1 MKKIIISLTLILC
14 ILLST
19 GCYMT
24 QATKLRNIV
33 GTYELT
39 SYSDDGVDLLKEKE
53 IVQYLVVSQSGM
65 GYLYYKDSTTEPT
78 LTQVQ
83 IKLIPDQEQTN
94 KYTYVEYKLDSAVDS
109 VKLAYANK
117 GLNADQIRF
126 HYNPLTPYHIYTN
139 YKRVSS
145 GQDLSYLQKTLGKL
159 PTVLEYGKALY
170 HGFFG
175 DSYRHDNFTNEER
188 EIFNANF
195 VDPYVYQYV
204 HVNLTEQKATF
215 YYMLKDEG
223 VEMKEEV
230 LITLS
235 SHPNGGYY
243 LDGFMADGERKAYLE
258 KGVQMSGSNTYYAYV
273 YLPRTFVY
281 DGVTYEYY
289 QVCMKLGSYFDLE
302 ESIEDRVNLFNESKQ
317 EVEEGQIQG

>member
-1 MKKIIISLTLILC
+1 MKKIIISFTLIFC
-14 ILLST
+14 ILLSA

-39 SYSDDGVDLLKEKE
+39 SYSDDGVDLLKEKQ

-83 IKLIPDQEQTN
+83 IRLVPDQEETN

-117 GLNADQIRF
+117 GLNADQIKF
-126 HYNPLTPYHIYTN
+126 HYNPLTPYHVYTN
-139 YKRVSS
+139 YRRVSS
-145 GQDLSYLQKTLGKL
+145 DQDLSYLTKTFGEL
-159 PTVLEYGKALY
+159 PTVIEYGKSLF

-175 DSYRHDNFTNEER
+175 DSYRHDNLTDEER
-188 EIFNANF
+188 AIFNENF
-195 VDPYVYQYV
+195 VEPYVYQYV
-204 HVNLTEQKATF
+204 HVNLPAQKATL
-215 YYMLKDEG
+215 YYMLKEDG
-223 VEMKEEV
+223 VEMKEEFS
-230 LITLS
+230 IALS
-235 SHPNGGYY
+235 AHPNGGYY
-243 LDGFMADGERKAYLE
+243 LDGFMTEGDRKAYLE

-273 YLPRTFVY
+273 YLPRTFVH

-302 ESIEDRVNLFNESKQ
+302 ESIADRVNHFNEIKQ
-317 EVEEGQIQG
+317 EGEGVES